1 MHDTFTYLTL
11 SWRRPLSYRKQS
23 IDLLR
28 KSIDWFLY
36 DNGRRHEKV
45 NLTCHNLLDELYR
58 LIGAVK
64 TNKDSDWRYFCV
76 KEAWIN
82 AYSMKSC

>member
-1 MHDTFTYLTL
+1 MIALYARHIYLFNL
-11 SWRRPLSYRKQS
+11 
-23 IDLLR
+23 
-28 KSIDWFLY
+28 
-36 DNGRRHEKV
+36 EKV

-58 LIGAVK
+58 LIEAVK